1 MITEQLRE
9 VSINRL
15 FETKSFNSAW
25 KTWKP
30 LISKHFNKELNSKNI
45 LKLGDDLRNIFKSTK
60 DKKENKTKSEQQSEK
75 SSAGNSFEALICWY
89 LNLCLKNSRSF
100 VSKFHKDLVPK
111 SVQDSLTITYGNFKN
126 TSETDLIGFVLPED
140 ENYLKKKCKNKKE
153 LFKLFNEFA
162 EKKFSNFQV
171 AIIQLKTNWNDV
183 AQVPFLYN
191 VLYRLGGVVQ
201 DNVQVGVNS
210 WDTNSL
216 NRFSYSFV
224 TLPTQQDLNTY
235 KNTSIAVQR
244 VSGLSGGN
252 YWCAPTKN
260 GIALSIQEMPSRIFG
275 SGFKNNNIRKQIDDN
290 CKNKSCFDI
299 FDI

>member
-1 MITEQLRE
+1 M
-9 VSINRL
+9 
-15 FETKSFNSAW
+15 
-25 KTWKP
+25 
-30 LISKHFNKELNSKNI
+30 
-45 LKLGDDLRNIFKSTK
+45 
-60 DKKENKTKSEQQSEK
+60 
-75 SSAGNSFEALICWY
+75 
-89 LNLCLKNSRSF
+89 
-100 VSKFHKDLVPK
+100 
-111 SVQDSLTITYGNFKN
+111 
-126 TSETDLIGFVLPED
+126 LPED
-140 ENYLKKKCKNKKE
+140 ENYLKKKCKNEKE
-153 LFKLFNEFA
+153 LFKLFNDFA
-162 EKKFSNFQV
+162 EKKFSSFQV

-201 DNVQVGVNS
+201 DNVQV
-210 WDTNSL
+210 
-216 NRFSYSFV
+216 
-224 TLPTQQDLNTY
+224 
-235 KNTSIAVQR
+235 SIAVQR